1 MAEKQT
7 LLQLIMR
14 AQSDDPAAAMTEIL
28 ARFRPLIR
36 TLSRSSAGN
45 DQEDLEQEL
54 ALLLVQI
61 VANYNP
67 EAWLSPNHTET
78 RRSRHVRR

>member
-1 MAEKQT
+1 VAEKQS
-7 LLQLIMR
+7 LLQLMMR
-14 AQSDDPAAAMTEIL
+14 AQSDDPAAMTEIL

-36 TLSRSSAGN
+36 TLSHSNAGN

-67 EAWLSPNHTET
+67 PAWLSPNDTEA
-78 RRSRHVRR
+78 RRNRHVRR